1 LIYPPKDL
9 KGRRKAAFLLPG
21 DGSPPP
27 IGVLIAVHG
36 GVI

>member
-21 DGSPPP
+21 DGSPP